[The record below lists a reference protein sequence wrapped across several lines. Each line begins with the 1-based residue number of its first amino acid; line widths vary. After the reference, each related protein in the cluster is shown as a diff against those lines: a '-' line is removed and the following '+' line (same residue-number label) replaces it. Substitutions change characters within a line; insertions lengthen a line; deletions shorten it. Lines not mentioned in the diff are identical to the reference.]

1 MTRITNII
9 YLQKKY
15 SHSNRSI
22 RHQLQGD
29 NLWCLPY
36 LRVVL
41 QNRRKF
47 TIDYRIESAAHNRLY
62 HRLLQLKFLKAT
74 SFWVFIHYALSII
87 KQYIFTFIQ
96 LHIYFESVNYI
107 DLCRRVTSKC
117 WHLSKIYNYHYIGLC
132 HFSALVD
139 SLIPIQVHVY
149 LKKMSKS
156 TSSRFILDLDF

>member
-1 MTRITNII
+1 M
-9 YLQKKY
+9 
-15 SHSNRSI
+15 
-22 RHQLQGD
+22 
-29 NLWCLPY
+29 
-36 LRVVL
+36 L

-74 SFWVFIHYALSII
+74 SYWVFIHYALSII

-96 LHIYFESVNYI
+96 LHIYLESVNYI

-117 WHLSKIYNYHYIGLC
+117 WHLSKIFNYHYIGLC

-139 SLIPIQVHVY
+139 SLIPIQVHVH
-149 LKKMSKS
+149 LKKNEWINKFWFHSGPRFLARLNTLILGTEEARILKYFCQHWQSKENVLVL
-156 TSSRFILDLDF
+156 FQPL